1 MAKMEQKVENRKDI
15 MEDAREWIRQEI
27 LDHMERHRI
36 MANPKTVDEMV
47 DASTKG
53 CYAFN
58 IIYKEADKVRITSS
72 LFYDCVLISF
82 KELDHSQI
90 MVRPATE
97 YTSLA
102 FSYDGGKRFQWFDKE
117 TIYIDPAKVR
127 DLKINQI
134 IDKDDN
140 C

>member
-1 MAKMEQKVENRKDI
+1 

-27 LDHMERHRI
+27 LYHMERHRI
-36 MANPKTVDEMV
+36 MAHSEIVDEMV
-47 DASTKG
+47 AAAAKG

-58 IIYKEADKVRITSS
+58 IIYIDIGDPD
-72 LFYDCVLISF
+72 YDCILSSF
-82 KELDHSQI
+82 SELDHSQI
-90 MVRPATE
+90 RVRAATE
-97 YTSLA
+97 DTSLV

-127 DLKINQI
+127 DIKINQI

>member
-1 MAKMEQKVENRKDI
+1 MDQKGENRKD
-15 MEDAREWIRQEI
+15 MEDHIEWIKKEI
-27 LDHMERHRI
+27 LAHMERHRI
-36 MANPKTVDEMV
+36 MAHLEIVDEMV
-47 DASTKG
+47 AASTKG

-58 IIYKEADKVRITSS
+58 IIYIDIGDPD
-72 LFYDCVLISF
+72 YDCILSSF
-82 KELDHSQI
+82 SELDHSQI
-90 MVRPATE
+90 RVRPATAD
-97 YTSLA
+97 TSLV

-127 DLKINQI
+127 EIKINQI

>member
-1 MAKMEQKVENRKDI
+1 MDQKGENRKD
-15 MEDAREWIRQEI
+15 MEEAREWIRQEI
-27 LDHMERHRI
+27 LAHMERHRI
-36 MANPKTVDEMV
+36 MAHLEIVDEMV
-47 DASTKG
+47 AASTKG

-58 IIYKEADKVRITSS
+58 IIYIDIGDPD
-72 LFYDCVLISF
+72 YDCILSSF
-82 KELDHSQI
+82 SELDHSQI
-90 MVRPATE
+90 RVRPATAD
-97 YTSLA
+97 TSLV

-127 DLKINQI
+127 EIKINQI

>member
-1 MAKMEQKVENRKDI
+1 
-15 MEDAREWIRQEI
+15 MEDAREWIRKEI

-36 MANPKTVDEMV
+36 MAHTEIVNDMV
-47 DASTKG
+47 QKVIKG

-58 IIYKEADKVRITSS
+58 IIYIDIGDCTLGPVSIDYILSS
-72 LFYDCVLISF
+72 FS
-82 KELDHSQI
+82 ELDHSRI
-90 MVRPATE
+90 RVRPATE
-97 YTSLA
+97 DTSLV

-127 DLKINQI
+127 DMKINQI

-140 C
+140 R

>member
-1 MAKMEQKVENRKDI
+1 MDQKGQNRKD

-27 LDHMERHRI
+27 IYHMERHRI
-36 MANPKTVDEMV
+36 MAHSEIVDEMMA
-47 DASTKG
+47 ASAKG

-58 IIYKEADKVRITSS
+58 IIYIDIGDPD
-72 LFYDCVLISF
+72 YDCILSSF
-82 KELDHSQI
+82 SELDHSQI
-90 MVRPATE
+90 RVRPATAD
-97 YTSLA
+97 TSLA

-127 DLKINQI
+127 EIKINQI